1 MVTRMKASR
10 RGRFTLLG
18 LGALGLMLLAFLWL
32 SGYLPLTCLSYDLTG
47 YYCPGCGSGRMVHA
61 LVEGQFFAAFAYNP
75 VFFFLLPLAGIYA
88 CLRALEWAWYGRMV
102 HGGGRLEI
110 TFWVVMMALA
120 GIFGILRN
128 LPQFWM
134 LAPGGLL

>member
-1 MVTRMKASR
+1 MKASR

-18 LGALGLMLLAFLWL
+18 LGALGLMLLASLWL

-47 YYCPGCGSGRMVHA
+47 YYCPGCGS
-61 LVEGQFFAAFAYNP
+61 
-75 VFFFLLPLAGIYA
+75 
-88 CLRALEWAWYGRMV
+88 GRMV